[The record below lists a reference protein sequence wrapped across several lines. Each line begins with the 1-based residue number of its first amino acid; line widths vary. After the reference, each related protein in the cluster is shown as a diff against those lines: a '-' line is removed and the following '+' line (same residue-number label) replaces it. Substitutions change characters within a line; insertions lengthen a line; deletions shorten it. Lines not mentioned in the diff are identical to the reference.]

1 MGRSSRGRAGYRLRF
16 RDSAVEASR
25 QTEATM
31 TDIQFFHKIFLFQ
44 DLKEEEVK
52 QVLSLAVP
60 RTFPAGSVIMHE
72 GEAGDS
78 MFIMRE
84 GEVEITKRLGLVLDE
99 EGPRERIIIRLKAEE
114 GVCFGEMALLEN
126 EPRSATVTALT
137 ECHLMEIGREAFLGL
152 VRQNCHM
159 GVKILLRLAQLLS
172 RYLRKT
178 NQDMVKLTT
187 AMAIALGR

>member
-1 MGRSSRGRAGYRLRF
+1 MKPFSQETGL
-16 RDSAVEASR
+16 
-25 QTEATM
+25 TM
-31 TDIQFFHKIFLFQ
+31 IEINLFKKISLFQ

-52 QVLSLAVP
+52 QVLRLSVP
-60 RTFPAGSVIMHE
+60 RTFPAGSVIIRE
-72 GEAGDS
+72 DEAGDS
-78 MFIMRE
+78 MFIMVK

-99 EGPRERIIIRLKAEE
+99 ETPNERIIIRLKAEE
-114 GVCFGEMALLEN
+114 GVCFGEMSLLEN

-137 ECHLMEIGREAFLGL
+137 ECLLMEMGRENFMRLI
-152 VRQNCHM
+152 RENSDM
-159 GVKILLRLAQLLS
+159 GCKVLWRLAQLLS

>member
-1 MGRSSRGRAGYRLRF
+1 
-16 RDSAVEASR
+16 
-25 QTEATM
+25 M
-31 TDIQFFHKIFLFQ
+31 TDTSLYKKISLFQ
-44 DLKEEEVK
+44 DLKDAEIKEVLK
-52 QVLSLAVP
+52 LARP
-60 RTFPAGSVIMHE
+60 RTFAAGAVVIRE

-78 MFIMRE
+78 MFIMVE

-99 EGPRERIIIRLKAEE
+99 ETPNERIIIRLKAEE
-114 GVCFGEMALLEN
+114 GVCFGEMSLLEN

-137 ECHLMEIGREAFLGL
+137 ECSLMEMGREEFFQLI
-152 VRQNCHM
+152 RQNSEM
-159 GVKILLRLAQLLS
+159 GCKILLRLAQLLS

>member
-1 MGRSSRGRAGYRLRF
+1 MAKE
-16 RDSAVEASR
+16 SAVEASR
-25 QTEATM
+25 QTDATM
-31 TDIQFFHKIFLFQ
+31 TDIQFFKKIFLFQ
-44 DLKEEEVK
+44 DLGEEELK
-52 QVLSLAVP
+52 KVLSLTVP

-78 MFIMRE
+78 MFVMRA

-99 EGPRERIIIRLKAEE
+99 EAPKERIMIRFTAEE

-137 ECHLMEIGREAFLGL
+137 ECHLMEIGREALLGL
-152 VRQNCHM
+152 VRQNADM

>member
-1 MGRSSRGRAGYRLRF
+1 MTAGN
-16 RDSAVEASR
+16 V
-25 QTEATM
+25 
-31 TDIQFFHKIFLFQ
+31 FHKISLLQ
-44 DLKEEEVK
+44 DLDDQELERA
-52 QVLSLAVP
+52 LSLTVS
-60 RTFPAGSVIMHE
+60 RRFPAGSVIIQE
-72 GEAGDS
+72 GEPGDS
-78 MFIMRE
+78 MFIMCE

-99 EGPRERIIIRLKAEE
+99 EVPRERIIIRLKAEE

-137 ECHLMEIGREAFLGL
+137 ECHLLEMGREEFFTL
-152 VRQNCHM
+152 VKENSVM
-159 GVKILLRLAQLLS
+159 GCKILLRLAQLLS

>member
-1 MGRSSRGRAGYRLRF
+1 MKPSSQETGLTTIEINLF
-16 RDSAVEASR
+16 K
-25 QTEATM
+25 
-31 TDIQFFHKIFLFQ
+31 KISLFQ

-52 QVLSLAVP
+52 QVLRLSVP
-60 RTFPAGSVIMHE
+60 RTFPAGSVIIRE
-72 GEAGDS
+72 DEAGDS
-78 MFIMRE
+78 MFIMVK

-99 EGPRERIIIRLKAEE
+99 ETPNERIIIRLKAEE
-114 GVCFGEMALLEN
+114 GVCFGEMSLLEN

-137 ECHLMEIGREAFLGL
+137 ECLLMEMGRENFMRLI
-152 VRQNCHM
+152 RENSDM
-159 GVKILLRLAQLLS
+159 GCKVLWRLAQLLS

>member
-1 MGRSSRGRAGYRLRF
+1 MK
-16 RDSAVEASR
+16 
-25 QTEATM
+25 
-31 TDIQFFHKIFLFQ
+31 DISLLKKISLFH
-44 DLKEEEVK
+44 DLNEKEIK
-52 QVLSLAVP
+52 QVLQIALP
-60 RTFPAGSVIMHE
+60 RTFPAGTMIIRE

-78 MFIMRE
+78 MFIMCE

-99 EGPRERIIIRLKAEE
+99 ETPNERIIIRLKAEE
-114 GVCFGEMALLEN
+114 GVCFGEMSLLEN

-137 ECHLMEIGREAFLGL
+137 ECLLLEMGREEFLKFI
-152 VRQNCHM
+152 RQNSDM
-159 GVKILLRLAQLLS
+159 GCKVLLRLAQLLS

>member
-1 MGRSSRGRAGYRLRF
+1 MK
-16 RDSAVEASR
+16 
-25 QTEATM
+25 
-31 TDIQFFHKIFLFQ
+31 DITLLKKISLFQ
-44 DLKEEEVK
+44 DLNDKEIK
-52 QVLSLAVP
+52 QVLQIALP
-60 RTFPAGSVIMHE
+60 RNFPTGSMIIRE

-78 MFIMRE
+78 MFIMCE

-99 EGPRERIIIRLKAEE
+99 ETPNERIIIRLKAEE
-114 GVCFGEMALLEN
+114 GVCFGEMSLLEN

-137 ECHLMEIGREAFLGL
+137 ECLLLEMGREDFMRLI
-152 VRQNCHM
+152 RQNSDM
-159 GVKILLRLAQLLS
+159 GCKVLLRLAQLLS